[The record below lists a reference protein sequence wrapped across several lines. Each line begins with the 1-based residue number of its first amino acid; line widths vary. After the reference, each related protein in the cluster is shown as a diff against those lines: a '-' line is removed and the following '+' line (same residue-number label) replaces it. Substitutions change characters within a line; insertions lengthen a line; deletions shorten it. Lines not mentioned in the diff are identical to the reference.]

1 MEKEEH
7 VSAFHSIVMRF
18 IKKKKQKKIK
28 SLSEQRISD
37 ENYHGWNNETCR
49 D

>member
-18 IKKKKQKKIK
+18 IKKPKKNQIPF
-28 SLSEQRISD
+28 RT
-37 ENYHGWNNETCR
+37 ENK
-49 D
+49 

>member
-18 IKKKKQKKIK
+18 IKKNK
-28 SLSEQRISD
+28 SFSEQRISD

>member
-18 IKKKKQKKIK
+18 IKKKKNPSQNR
-28 SLSEQRISD
+28 E
-37 ENYHGWNNETCR
+37 
-49 D
+49 

>member
-18 IKKKKQKKIK
+18 IKKNKKK
-28 SLSEQRISD
+28 SNPFQNRE
-37 ENYHGWNNETCR
+37 
-49 D
+49 

>member
-18 IKKKKQKKIK
+18 IKKKTKKNQIPF
-28 SLSEQRISD
+28 RT
-37 ENYHGWNNETCR
+37 ENK
-49 D
+49 

>member
-18 IKKKKQKKIK
+18 IKKKQKK
-28 SLSEQRISD
+28 SNPFQNRE
-37 ENYHGWNNETCR
+37 
-49 D
+49 